1 MDLIVIGAGP
11 AGISAAI
18 YAKRGKTDV
27 TVISNGESALQKATE
42 IDNYYG
48 FENTISGSELYDAGI
63 KQAKRL
69 EIPFIEGDVLNINYA
84 DTH

>member
-48 FENTISGSELYDAGI
+48 FENTTQIGRASCRE
-63 KQAKRL
+63 R
-69 EIPFIEGDVLNINYA
+69 V
-84 DTH
+84 